1 MNTHLYEEIR
11 SIEEIINE
19 NKTKS
24 EGLYTEDDYTKL
36 MKKEDKVLDLL
47 DDMKKK
53 KNEESASMAY
63 FLSSPIHVII
73 FKTFRIIMKI
83 ITESCNKNDI
93 FQVIDLILM
102 RENVIYVGIALVIFA
117 FLLMFITI

>member
-53 KNEESASMAY
+53 KKRRVSFNG
-63 FLSSPIHVII
+63 I
-73 FKTFRIIMKI
+73 FSI
-83 ITESCNKNDI
+83 ITNTCYH
-93 FQVIDLILM
+93 FQNFQNHNEDNYRKLQQK
-102 RENVIYVGIALVIFA
+102 
-117 FLLMFITI
+117 